1 MKPKNRIYCA
11 SSGKSK
17 LLFATEKKALTYL
30 KFNYDEILQENGI
43 APIRA
48 YYCECCMG
56 WHTTH
61 IMEGSHIEQRIE
73 KEWTEYEELEKWRAE
88 QNAKRKAIEA
98 EEKKK
103 HKLHND
109 AIYNKIVELI
119 EQARLQHIA
128 NATPQAVKSLTEA
141 LEMLANVKKF
151 SGLNLKK
158 FTTKRKEI
166 EYLLTL
172 YKHN

>member
-30 KFNYDEILQENGI
+30 KFNYDEILQKNGI

-98 EEKKK
+98 
-103 HKLHND
+103 LIG
-109 AIYNKIVELI
+109 AMPFFCKI
-119 EQARLQHIA
+119 
-128 NATPQAVKSLTEA
+128 S
-141 LEMLANVKKF
+141 
-151 SGLNLKK
+151 S
-158 FTTKRKEI
+158 
-166 EYLLTL
+166 
-172 YKHN
+172 

>member
-172 YKHN
+172 YKHD

>member
-166 EYLLTL
+166 EYLITL

>member
-1 MKPKNRIYCA
+1 MLYGLAYHSHYGRQPHRTTYRKRVDRIRRT
-11 SSGKSK
+11 G
-17 LLFATEKKALTYL
+17 
-30 KFNYDEILQENGI
+30 
-43 APIRA
+43 
-48 YYCECCMG
+48 
-56 WHTTH
+56 
-61 IMEGSHIEQRIE
+61 
-73 KEWTEYEELEKWRAE
+73 KWRAE

-109 AIYNKIVELI
+109 AIYKKITELI

-128 NATPQAVKSLTEA
+128 NDKDLAAKSLTDA
-141 LEMLANVKKF
+141 LAMLVDVKKI

-158 FTTKRKEI
+158 FTSKRKEI

-172 YKHN
+172 YKHT

>member
-119 EQARLQHIA
+119 EQARLQNIA